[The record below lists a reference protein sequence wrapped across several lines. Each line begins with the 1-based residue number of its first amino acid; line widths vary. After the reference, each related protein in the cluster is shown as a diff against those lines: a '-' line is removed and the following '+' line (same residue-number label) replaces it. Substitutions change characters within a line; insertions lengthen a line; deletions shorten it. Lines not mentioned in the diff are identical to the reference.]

1 MLLEAHARP
10 QSLLKQEAQQRRSME
25 VVPMA
30 HKKHNLQTLAGLHKE
45 QWMGSLPMVEHTKQ
59 WMASVAMEEHR
70 KQWMAAV
77 TMVEYMKQWME
88 MAEWELQD

>member
-25 VVPMA
+25 VVPTA
-30 HKKHNLQTLAGLHKE
+30 HKNHNLQTLAGLHKE
-45 QWMGSLPMVEHTKQ
+45 QWMGSLPMVEHKKQWMVEHTKQ
-59 WMASVAMEEHR
+59 WMAS
-70 KQWMAAV
+70 V

>member
-10 QSLLKQEAQQRRSME
+10 KSLLKQEAQQRRSME

-59 WMASVAMEEHR
+59 WMA
-70 KQWMAAV
+70 AV

-88 MAEWELQD
+88 MVEWELQD